1 MILLPSLLKYLLPKY
16 PSSVPLAL
24 HLAAYLTVVISWMSC
39 LWVSPRTAEQF
50 VFNMESA
57 SYLCQWC
64 WRLMV
69 LQIMSFTLKK
79 YSSKKTGAF
88 EMKGH
93 FTKSKWTGSRY
104 LFLQLNCDST
114 SIFCLSSEWLYLGCK
129 YQTFAPDW
137 SSSGISVSIGL
148 PASKVNWKTAVDT
161 WSWHHKKQGVYLTGD
176 PTMSQF
182 IPLLPLI

>member
-79 YSSKKTGAF
+79 YSSKKNRGIWNERAF
-88 EMKGH
+88 HKEQMN
-93 FTKSKWTGSRY
+93 RE
-104 LFLQLNCDST
+104 QV
-114 SIFCLSSEWLYLGCK
+114 SIFAVKLWFNFYLLFIFWMIILRMQISDVCSWLVLLWHKCEYR
-129 YQTFAPDW
+129 
-137 SSSGISVSIGL
+137 
-148 PASKVNWKTAVDT
+148 ASC
-161 WSWHHKKQGVYLTGD
+161 
-176 PTMSQF
+176 
-182 IPLLPLI
+182 I